1 MTALEQRTL
10 AIEHATKPELFFQS
24 KKYRFEKKRFMPN
37 MSEKTQ
43 KTCFFFR
50 QVEMVNRC
58 NLYQNVPL
66 FLLS

>member
-37 MSEKTQ
+37 MGEKTQ
-43 KTCFFFR
+43 KTCFFSSGR
-50 QVEMVNRC
+50 NGQQM
-58 NLYQNVPL
+58 
-66 FLLS
+66 